1 MLESTRVRLQTTI
14 VNSGGF
20 EINLDGDIYI
30 KINFD
35 TDPAPVTM
43 MSGVVQSVM

>member
-20 EINLDGDIYI
+20 EINLAGDIYI
-30 KINFD
+30 KINVD
-35 TDPAPVTM
+35 ADPAPVTILGM
-43 MSGVVQSVM
+43 V

>member
-20 EINLDGDIYI
+20 EINLAGDIYI

-35 TDPAPVTM
+35 TDPAPVTI
-43 MSGVVQSVM
+43 SGVVQSVM

>member
-20 EINLDGDIYI
+20 EINLAGDIYI
-30 KINFD
+30 KNNFD
-35 TDPAPVTM
+35 TDPAPVTI
-43 MSGVVQSVM
+43 SGVVQSVM